1 MRPRV
6 ERAPETTALI
16 PATRCALAA
25 RPATRVGTAAARGEP
40 AAARGGPSRSVPC
53 SRRSGNNRPVWNGD
67 PDLPAPPAPGSGR
80 LRSASAGQGRAAAA
94 ARDRRDAYG
103 RRKQP
108 SETPAQIAPAA
119 RLYGLLIETNSS
131 IQAGVAARPT
141 LPNSQ
146 DDAFPTKKMRE
157 KKPQLSTYP
166 AQLRRFFGC
175 HSPSVA
181 VPERGAAASAQL
193 PPLRCR
199 GAWPHPVPIGLRVA
213 SCWRDGKRVML

>member
-1 MRPRV
+1 M
-6 ERAPETTALI
+6 
-16 PATRCALAA
+16 
-25 RPATRVGTAAARGEP
+25 
-40 AAARGGPSRSVPC
+40 
-53 SRRSGNNRPVWNGD
+53 
-67 PDLPAPPAPGSGR
+67 
-80 LRSASAGQGRAAAA
+80 
-94 ARDRRDAYG
+94 
-103 RRKQP
+103 
-108 SETPAQIAPAA
+108 
-119 RLYGLLIETNSS
+119 IETNSS

-193 PPLRCR
+193 PPLRCSHR
-199 GAWPHPVPIGLRVA
+199 CDVAAHGRTPSPSAFAWHPAGVTANVLCYNVA
-213 SCWRDGKRVML
+213 